1 MRQSLRRA
9 QSLRHRTMPA
19 GFEWAFTTK
28 EQPLPLAETVA
39 SFWRQATFAPSSTA
53 VSTAGTT
60 VTAELTTS
68 ASASPSRP
76 RKRAP
81 TRLDVRM

>member
-19 GFEWAFTTK
+19 GFEWVFTTK

-53 VSTAGTT
+53 VSTAGTP
-60 VTAELTTS
+60 AQ
-68 ASASPSRP
+68 P
-76 RKRAP
+76 AP
-81 TRLDVRM
+81 TTTMS

>member
-1 MRQSLRRA
+1 
-9 QSLRHRTMPA
+9 MPA

-53 VSTAGTT
+53 VSTAGTP
-60 VTAELTTS
+60 AQ
-68 ASASPSRP
+68 P
-76 RKRAP
+76 AP
-81 TRLDVRM
+81 TTTMS